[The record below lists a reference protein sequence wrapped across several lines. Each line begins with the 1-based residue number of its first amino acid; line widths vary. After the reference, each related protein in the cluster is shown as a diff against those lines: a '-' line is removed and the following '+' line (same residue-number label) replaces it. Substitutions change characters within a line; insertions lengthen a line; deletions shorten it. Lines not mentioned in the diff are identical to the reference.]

1 MNNIL
6 LKEMTLDPA
15 EELVELICLA
25 KMKVNCR
32 VEKGMSTSTV
42 DCIIKVEDD
51 TIAYTI
57 RHDHNRLMLEF
68 EDDDEVITFE
78 VNAHYLT
85 DVVIR

>member
-1 MNNIL
+1 MKNIL

-15 EELVELICLA
+15 SDLVELICSTR
-25 KMKVNCR
+25 MKVTCR
-32 VEKGMSTSTV
+32 IEKGMSHATV
-42 DCIIKVEDD
+42 DCIIKIEDD

-78 VNAHYLT
+78 VNAHSLT

>member
-1 MNNIL
+1 MKNIL
-6 LKEMTLDPA
+6 LKEMTLKPA
-15 EELVELICLA
+15 EDLVELICSTR
-25 KMKVNCR
+25 MKGTCR

-78 VNAHYLT
+78 VNANYLT
-85 DVVIR
+85 DIVIR

>member
-1 MNNIL
+1 MKNIL

-15 EELVELICLA
+15 EDLVELICCA

-57 RHDHNRLMLEF
+57 RHDHNILMLEF
-68 EDDDEVITFE
+68 EDEDEIITFE
-78 VNAHYLT
+78 TNANCLT

>member
-1 MNNIL
+1 MKNIL

-68 EDDDEVITFE
+68 EDEDEIINYE
-78 VNAHYLT
+78 VNSNCVL
-85 DVVIR
+85 DIVIR

>member
-1 MNNIL
+1 MKNIL

-15 EELVELICLA
+15 SDLVELICSTR
-25 KMKVNCR
+25 MKVTCKI
-32 VEKGMSTSTV
+32 EKGMSHATV
-42 DCIIKVEDD
+42 DCIIKIEDD

-68 EDDDEVITFE
+68 EDDDEMITFE

-85 DVVIR
+85 DMVIR